1 MKNTFTLYDIENLM
15 KAFRCSTISND
26 CLANFLNTYDFESVY
41 EADYDDLLVFDA
53 GGDNRIEIEIF
64 NFNSPLERIIS
75 IMYFEN
81 GIYKILDH
89 SYLMRLAA

>member
-1 MKNTFTLYDIENLM
+1 MKNTFTLFDIENLM
-15 KAFRCSTISND
+15 KAFKCSTASND
-26 CLANFLNTYDFESVY
+26 RLASLLNTYDFESVY
-41 EADYDDLLVFDA
+41 EADYDDTLVFDA
-53 GGDNRIEIEIF
+53 GGNNRIEIEFF

-81 GIYKILDH
+81 GTYKILDH